1 MTSVVDQRTGNVV
14 LVYDDATTGTLNEYA
29 VHTLA
34 PGNLTAWSTPVRVKA
49 TSSTQFF
56 PWLSSAPNGRV
67 DLVYY
72 DRACDADDVLVCVTL
87 SSSTDDGITWSSVP
101 LLSDGF
107 DGDTFGACLA
117 FVDPPNCTKY
127 FLGDYIAVA
136 STNRKAQAMWTGN
149 GPHTLDVF
157 TARVSF

>member
-1 MTSVVDQRTGNVV
+1 MSSVVDQRTGNVV

-56 PWLSSAPNGRV
+56 PWLSSAPNARI

-72 DRACDADDVLVCVTL
+72 DRACDADSVLVSVTL
-87 SSSTDDGITWSSVP
+87 PSTTDDGITWSTVP
-101 LLSDGF
+101 PLRDGSDG
-107 DGDTFGACLA
+107 
-117 FVDPPNCTKY
+117 
-127 FLGDYIAVA
+127 
-136 STNRKAQAMWTGN
+136 
-149 GPHTLDVF
+149 
-157 TARVSF
+157 